1 MGLLVCFLIPIIV
14 DSSGIRIIRS
24 RPHLNSSNPL
34 PNKLSEFEIGEFTIT
49 LIKGVTMFGITAT
62 AALRIGQAVLGA
74 VLIGIE
80 VMNALKGQPKN
91 DV

>member
-1 MGLLVCFLIPIIV
+1 
-14 DSSGIRIIRS
+14 
-24 RPHLNSSNPL
+24 
-34 PNKLSEFEIGEFTIT
+34 
-49 LIKGVTMFGITAT
+49 MFGITAT

-80 VMNALKGQPKN
+80 VRNALKGQPKN